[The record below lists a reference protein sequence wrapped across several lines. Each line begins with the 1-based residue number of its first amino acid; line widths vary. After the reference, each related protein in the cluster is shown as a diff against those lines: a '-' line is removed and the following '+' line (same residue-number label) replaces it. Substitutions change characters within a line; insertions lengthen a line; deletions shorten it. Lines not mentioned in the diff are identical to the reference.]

1 MNASLKNMLLTLVL
15 GIAAA
20 NAQAQGN
27 AEVGTVSLVLGKAWL
42 QAADDSRELLR
53 AGSVIRV
60 SDKVMTEANG
70 HVHIRFVDQAL
81 VSVRPDSLLEIQRY
95 DFNSQNPA
103 DSSIKLNLIEG
114 ITRAISG
121 EGAHA
126 ARERFRLNTPIAAIG
141 VRGTDFVV
149 SASAGSVRALVNEGA
164 IVMAP
169 FSSDCLVDNFGP
181 CAVNAVELSQN
192 SLQMAALD
200 GAEPLPRLLPAT
212 DERGPLSR
220 EEVAAADT
228 DARAEDKTAGTEV
241 YLETVTSRRVTQE
254 ATSTAVSIAPPPVRP
269 TQPSAPVVPPVVVLP
284 DFTPAIA
291 LAPAAATSNNLVW
304 GRWNGRDGMGAAER
318 LTLSYAQAS
327 AGRDITVGNTT
338 YGLFRDGKGSTQIKP
353 ENAMVSFKL
362 DSAQAFYHSDTGV
375 VDMQVNSGA
384 LNINFNE
391 RSFATQLGLSH
402 AATGAVDFTAAGRIF
417 DSGYFHNNTDTQKMA
432 GAISLTGSE
441 AGYFFE
447 KQLGAGNSVQ
457 GLTLWDAQ

>member
-27 AEVGTVSLVLGKAWL
+27 AEVGAVSMVLGKAWL
-42 QAADDSRELLR
+42 QAADDSRQLLR
-53 AGSVIRV
+53 AGSVIKV
-60 SDKVMTEANG
+60 SDKIMTESNG
-70 HVHIRFVDQAL
+70 HVHIRFVDDAL

-103 DSSIKLNLIEG
+103 ESSIKLNLIEG

-149 SASAGSVRALVNEGA
+149 RASAGSVRALVNEGV

-192 SLQMAALD
+192 SLQMVVLD
-200 GAEPLPRLLPAT
+200 GAEPLPRLLLAA
-212 DERGPLSR
+212 DQRGPLSR

-228 DARAEDKTAGTEV
+228 DARAEGNPATEV
-241 YLETVTSRRVTQE
+241 YLETVTSSRVTQE
-254 ATSTAVSIAPPPVRP
+254 ATNTAVSIAPPPVRP
-269 TQPSAPVVPPVVVLP
+269 TQPSAPVVVP
-284 DFTPAIA
+284 DLTPALA
-291 LAPAAATSNNLVW
+291 LTPAAATSRNLVW
-304 GRWNGRDGMGAAER
+304 GRWTGRDGMDAAER

-327 AGRDITVGNTT
+327 TGRDITVGNTT

-353 ENAMVSFKL
+353 ENAVVSFAL
-362 DSAQAFYHSDTGV
+362 DSAQAFYHSDTGIV
-375 VDMQVNSGA
+375 AMQVNSGV

-402 AATGAVDFTAAGRIF
+402 AATGAVDFTAAGQIF
-417 DSGYFHNNTDTQKMA
+417 DSGYFYNNTDMQKMA
-432 GAISLTGSE
+432 GAVSLSGSE
-441 AGYFFE
+441 AAYFFE

>member
-164 IVMAP
+164 I
-169 FSSDCLVDNFGP
+169 
-181 CAVNAVELSQN
+181 E
-192 SLQMAALD
+192 
-200 GAEPLPRLLPAT
+200 
-212 DERGPLSR
+212 
-220 EEVAAADT
+220 
-228 DARAEDKTAGTEV
+228 
-241 YLETVTSRRVTQE
+241 
-254 ATSTAVSIAPPPVRP
+254 IAP
-269 TQPSAPVVPPVVVLP
+269 
-284 DFTPAIA
+284 
-291 LAPAAATSNNLVW
+291 
-304 GRWNGRDGMGAAER
+304 
-318 LTLSYAQAS
+318 
-327 AGRDITVGNTT
+327 
-338 YGLFRDGKGSTQIKP
+338 
-353 ENAMVSFKL
+353 
-362 DSAQAFYHSDTGV
+362 
-375 VDMQVNSGA
+375 
-384 LNINFNE
+384 
-391 RSFATQLGLSH
+391 
-402 AATGAVDFTAAGRIF
+402 
-417 DSGYFHNNTDTQKMA
+417 
-432 GAISLTGSE
+432 
-441 AGYFFE
+441 
-447 KQLGAGNSVQ
+447 
-457 GLTLWDAQ
+457 

>member
-1 MNASLKNMLLTLVL
+1 MNSSIKNVLLTLAL
-15 GIAAA
+15 SIAAA

-27 AEVGTVSLVLGKAWL
+27 ADVGTVSLVLGKAWL

-53 AGSVIRV
+53 AGSVIKV
-60 SDKVMTEANG
+60 SDKVMTESNG
-70 HVHIRFVDQAL
+70 HVHIRFVDDAL

-149 SASAGSVRALVNEGA
+149 SASQGSVRALVNEGA

-169 FSSDCLVDNFGP
+169 FSSDCLADNFGP
-181 CAVNAVELSQN
+181 CAVNAVELSQ
-192 SLQMAALD
+192 STAQMVALND
-200 GAEPLPRLLPAT
+200 AEPLPRLLPAT

-220 EEVAAADT
+220 DEVALAET
-228 DARAEDKTAGTEV
+228 DARAEDKTAGTDV
-241 YLETVTSRRVTQE
+241 YLETVTSRRVTTVASNALQ
-254 ATSTAVSIAPPPVRP
+254 
-269 TQPSAPVVPPVVVLP
+269 PVVPPAVRPPQPPVTILP
-284 DFTPAIA
+284 DFTPDTSLIA
-291 LAPAAATSNNLVW
+291 SAATSKNMVW
-304 GRWNGRDGMGAAER
+304 GRWNGRDGMGDQERISLTYAE
-318 LTLSYAQAS
+318 AS
-327 AGRDITVGNTT
+327 RGRDITVGNHT
-338 YGLFRDGKGSTQIKP
+338 YGLFRDGGGSTQIKP
-353 ENAMVSFKL
+353 ENAVVSFKL
-362 DSAQAFYHSDTGV
+362 DSAQAFYHSGSGV
-375 VDMQVNSGA
+375 VAMQVNTGA
-384 LNINFNE
+384 LAINFNE
-391 RSFATQLGLSH
+391 RTFATQLGMSH
-402 AATGAVDFTAAGRIF
+402 IATGTIHFTAAGRIF
-417 DSGYFHNNTDTQKMA
+417 EDGYFHNNTDTQAMA
-432 GAISLTGSE
+432 GAISITGAE

>member
-15 GIAAA
+15 GIVAA

-27 AEVGTVSLVLGKAWL
+27 AEVGAVSLVLGKAWL
-42 QAADDSRELLR
+42 QAADDSRQLLR
-53 AGSVIRV
+53 AGSVIKV
-60 SDKVMTEANG
+60 SDKIMTESNG
-70 HVHIRFVDQAL
+70 HVHIRFVDDAF

-149 SASAGSVRALVNEGA
+149 SASAGSVRALVNEGV

-181 CAVNAVELSQN
+181 CSVNAVELSQN
-192 SLQMAALD
+192 SLQMVVVD
-200 GAEPLPRLLPAT
+200 GAAPLPRLLLAAAEP
-212 DERGPLSR
+212 GPLSR

-228 DARAEDKTAGTEV
+228 DARAEGSAAKEV
-241 YLETVTSRRVTQE
+241 YLETVTSSRVTQE

-269 TQPSAPVVPPVVVLP
+269 TQPSAPVVVP
-284 DFTPAIA
+284 DLTPA
-291 LAPAAATSNNLVW
+291 LAPAATSRNLVW
-304 GRWNGRDGMGAAER
+304 GRWSGRDGMGAAER

-327 AGRDITVGNTT
+327 TGRDITVGNTN

-353 ENAMVSFKL
+353 EKAVVSFAL

-375 VDMQVNSGA
+375 VAMQVNSGV
-384 LNINFNE
+384 LNIDFNK

-402 AATGAVDFTAAGRIF
+402 AATGAVDFTAAGQIF
-417 DSGYFHNNTDTQKMA
+417 DSGYFYDNTDMQKMA
-432 GAISLTGSE
+432 GAVSLSGSE
-441 AGYFFE
+441 AAYFFE

-457 GLTLWDAQ
+457 GLTLWNAQ

>member
-1 MNASLKNMLLTLVL
+1 MNSSIKNLLLTLTL
-15 GIAAA
+15 SIAAV

-42 QAADDSRELLR
+42 QSADDSRERIR
-53 AGSVIRV
+53 AGSVVRV
-60 SDKVMTEANG
+60 SDRIMTESNG
-70 HVHIRFVDQAL
+70 HVHIEFVDKAL

-95 DFNSQNPA
+95 DFNGQNPA

-126 ARERFRLNTPIAAIG
+126 ARDRFRLNTPIAAIG

-149 SASAGSVRALVNEGA
+149 SASEGSVRALVNEGA

-192 SLQMAALD
+192 SLQMVALE

-220 EEVAAADT
+220 EEVAVADN

-241 YLETVTSRRVTQE
+241 YLETVTSRRVTAE
-254 ATSTAVSIAPPPVRP
+254 ASNTIVAIVPPSVRP
-269 TQPSAPVVPPVVVLP
+269 PKPPVVVLP
-284 DFTPAIA
+284 DFTPDIA
-291 LAPAAATSNNLVW
+291 LADTSLTSKNLVW
-304 GRWNGRDGMGAAER
+304 GRWNGRDGMGDQER
-318 LTLSYAQAS
+318 LTMAYAAAS
-327 AGRDITVGNTT
+327 TGRDITVGNST
-338 YGLFRDGKGSTQIKP
+338 YGLFRDGGGREQIRP
-353 ENAMVSFKL
+353 DNAVLSFAL
-362 DSAQAFYHSDTGV
+362 DSAQAFYHSGSGV
-375 VDMQVNSGA
+375 VAMQVNSGA

-402 AATGAVDFTAAGRIF
+402 IATGDIAFSAAGRI
-417 DSGYFHNNTDTQKMA
+417 SEAGYFFENTDLQTMA
-432 GAISLTGSE
+432 GAISVTGSE

>member
-1 MNASLKNMLLTLVL
+1 VEEFIMNASIKNMLLTVALS
-15 GIAAA
+15 IAAV
-20 NAQAQGN
+20 NVQAQGN
-27 AEVGTVSLVLGKAWL
+27 AEVGAVSLVLGKAWL
-42 QAADDSRELLR
+42 QSADDSRELIR
-53 AGSVIRV
+53 AGSMIRV
-60 SDKVMTEANG
+60 SDRIMTESNG
-70 HVHIRFVDQAL
+70 HVHIKFIDQAL

-126 ARERFRLNTPIAAIG
+126 ARDRFRLNTPIAAIG

-149 SASAGSVRALVNEGA
+149 SASEGSVRALVNEGA

-169 FSSDCLVDNFGP
+169 FSNDCLVDNFGP

-192 SLQMAALD
+192 SLQMVALE

-212 DERGPLSR
+212 DERGSLSR
-220 EEVAAADT
+220 EEVAVADSNASA
-228 DARAEDKTAGTEV
+228 DDKKAGTEV
-241 YLETVTSRRVTQE
+241 YLETVTSRRVTAE
-254 ATSTAVSIAPPPVRP
+254 ASNTVVAIVPPAVRP
-269 TQPSAPVVPPVVVLP
+269 PQPPVVVLP
-284 DFTPAIA
+284 DFTPDVA
-291 LAPAAATSNNLVW
+291 LASTSVTRKNLVW
-304 GRWNGRDGMGAAER
+304 GRWNGRDGMGDQER
-318 LTLSYAQAS
+318 LTLAYAEAS
-327 AGRDITVGNTT
+327 NGRDITVGNAT
-338 YGLFRDGKGSTQIKP
+338 YGLFRDGKGAEVVKP
-353 ENAMVSFKL
+353 ENAVVSFAL
-362 DSAQAFYHSDTGV
+362 DSAQAYYHSGSGV
-375 VDMQVNSGA
+375 VAMQVNSGA

-402 AATGAVDFTAAGRIF
+402 IATGNIDFSAAGRISDTGNF
-417 DSGYFHNNTDTQKMA
+417 FENTDIQKMA
-432 GAISLTGSE
+432 GSVSINGNE

>member
-1 MNASLKNMLLTLVL
+1 VEEFIMNPSIKNMLLTVALS
-15 GIAAA
+15 IAAV
-20 NAQAQGN
+20 NVQAQGN

-42 QAADDSRELLR
+42 QSADDSRELIR
-53 AGSVIRV
+53 AGSMIRV
-60 SDKVMTEANG
+60 SDRIMTESNG
-70 HVHIRFVDQAL
+70 HVHIKFVDQAL

-126 ARERFRLNTPIAAIG
+126 ARDRFRLNTPIAAIG

-149 SASAGSVRALVNEGA
+149 SASEGSVRALVNEGA

-169 FSSDCLVDNFGP
+169 FSNDCLVDNFGP

-192 SLQMAALD
+192 SLQMVALE

-212 DERGPLSR
+212 DERGSLSR

-241 YLETVTSRRVTQE
+241 YLETVTSRRVTAE
-254 ATSTAVSIAPPPVRP
+254 ATSSIVAIVPPAVRP
-269 TQPSAPVVPPVVVLP
+269 PQPPVVVLP
-284 DFTPAIA
+284 DFTPALA

-327 AGRDITVGNTT
+327 TGRDITVGNTT

-375 VDMQVNSGA
+375 VAMQVNSGA

-417 DSGYFHNNTDTQKMA
+417 ESGYFHNNTDTQNMA
-432 GAISLTGSE
+432 GAISLNGNE

>member
-1 MNASLKNMLLTLVL
+1 MNSSIKNMLLTLAL
-15 GIAAA
+15 SLAAA
-20 NAQAQGN
+20 TAQAQGS

-42 QAADDSRELLR
+42 QAADDSREQLR
-53 AGSVIRV
+53 AGAVIRV
-60 SDKVMTEANG
+60 SDKVMTESNG

-149 SASAGSVRALVNEGA
+149 SASEGSVRALVNEGA

-169 FSSDCLVDNFGP
+169 FSSDCLADNFGP

-192 SLQMAALD
+192 SLQMVALD

-220 EEVAAADT
+220 EEVAVADN
-228 DARAEDKTAGTEV
+228 DAGAEDKTAGTEV
-241 YLETVTSRRVTQE
+241 YLETVTSRRVTAE
-254 ATSTAVSIAPPPVRP
+254 ATNTVVSILPPTRPPV
-269 TQPSAPVVPPVVVLP
+269 TIVP
-284 DFTPAIA
+284 DFTPDIA
-291 LAPAAATSNNLVW
+291 LASSSATRKNLVW
-304 GRWNGRDGMGAAER
+304 GRWNGRDGMGDQER
-318 LTLSYAQAS
+318 LTLAYAQAS
-327 AGRDITVGNTT
+327 AGRDITVGDAT
-338 YGLFRDGKGSTQIKP
+338 YGLFRDGNGSTQIKP
-353 ENAMVSFKL
+353 ENAVVSFAL
-362 DSAQAFYHSDTGV
+362 DSAQAFYHSGSGV
-375 VDMQVNSGA
+375 VAMQVNSGA
-384 LNINFNE
+384 LAINFNE

-402 AATGAVDFTAAGRIF
+402 IATGTINFSAAGRIF
-417 DSGYFHNNTDTQKMA
+417 EDGYFHNNTDTQKMA
-432 GAISLTGSE
+432 GAVSIDGAE

>member
-1 MNASLKNMLLTLVL
+1 VEELNMNSSLKNMLLTLAL
-15 GIAAA
+15 SIAAV

-42 QAADDSRELLR
+42 QAADDSRELLH
-53 AGSVIRV
+53 AGSVIKV
-60 SDKVMTEANG
+60 SDKVMTESNG
-70 HVHIRFVDQAL
+70 HVHIRFVDDAL

-114 ITRAISG
+114 VTRAISG

-192 SLQMAALD
+192 SLQMVALD

-220 EEVAAADT
+220 EEVAVADS

-241 YLETVTSRRVTQE
+241 YLETVTSRRVTAE
-254 ATSTAVSIAPPPVRP
+254 ATSTVVSIMPPAVRP
-269 TQPSAPVVPPVVVLP
+269 PQPPVVILP

-291 LAPAAATSNNLVW
+291 LASTSAASRNLVW
-304 GRWNGRDGMGAAER
+304 GRWNGRDGMGVQER
-318 LTLSYAQAS
+318 LTLTYAEAS
-327 AGRDITVGNTT
+327 RGRDITVGDAT
-338 YGLFRDGKGSTQIKP
+338 YGLFRDGNGSTQIKP
-353 ENAMVSFKL
+353 ENAVVSFAL
-362 DSAQAFYHSDTGV
+362 DSAQAFYHSGSGV
-375 VDMQVNSGA
+375 VAMQVNSGA

-417 DSGYFHNNTDTQKMA
+417 ESGYFHNNTDTQKMA
-432 GAISLTGSE
+432 GAISLNGNE